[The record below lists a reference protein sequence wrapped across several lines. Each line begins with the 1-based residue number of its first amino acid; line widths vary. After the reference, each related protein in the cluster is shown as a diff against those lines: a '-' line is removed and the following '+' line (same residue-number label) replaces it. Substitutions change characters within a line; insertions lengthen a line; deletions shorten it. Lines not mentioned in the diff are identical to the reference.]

1 MMVIQD
7 KIMEIPA
14 VSEKDSQPKG
24 KWKPRIIGLVLIVAC
39 VAGIFLATTK
49 AIAGVAALALMIVLM
64 FLHVP
69 IGIALAVPSL
79 IGIYAISGIPATISV
94 ASSAPYSTASSWSLS
109 VIPMFIFMGMLLTQS
124 GLTSKIYT
132 ATDRWFG
139 WFPGGLGVGTVAA
152 GAGLASVMGS
162 TITMTYTLARA
173 GIPEMLRAGY
183 DKRMAVGTV
192 LAAGLPGALIPPSVL
207 LVVYAGLA
215 SVPVGPQ
222 LVAGALP
229 GILVAVVFGAVVVLV
244 SLARPS
250 LVGRNAN
257 QGPRS
262 TWKLRWIALRD
273 VWAFPVLIILL
284 FGGMF
289 SGLFTPTEAGAAA
302 AFVALIL
309 CLWYTRKDQ
318 PLKKAAHATMSTV
331 AATGAIFLI
340 VLGAEM
346 LTSMLSLT
354 GLAPMLTSFIT
365 GMGLSKT
372 GFLLILVLLYVVM
385 GMFFET
391 LSMMLLTVPILLPT
405 LELMEIS
412 PIWFGVFVVLLGE
425 LAILTPPVGVLSYV
439 VHGLVKDP
447 AVNQGQHIS
456 LGNIFTAVFY
466 IFPIILVIAVALILF
481 PDVVTL
487 LPDVMGG

>member
-1 MMVIQD
+1 MSTQTKTPPSSVAFQR
-7 KIMEIPA
+7 PS
-14 VSEKDSQPKG
+14 VPQG
-24 KWKPRIIGLVLIVAC
+24 KWKPRIICGVLLLVC
-39 VAGIFLATTK
+39 VAGIFLATSK
-49 AIAGVAALALMIVLM
+49 AMAGIAALALMILLM

-69 IGIALAVPSL
+69 IGFALAIPSL
-79 IGIYAISGIPATISV
+79 LGIYAISGIPATISV
-94 ASSAPYSTASSWSLS
+94 VSSAPYSTASSWSLS
-109 VIPMFIFMGMLLTQS
+109 VIPMFILMGMLLTQS
-124 GLTSKIYT
+124 GMTSKIYT
-132 ATDRWFG
+132 AADRWFG

-183 DKRMAVGTV
+183 DKRVAVGTV
-192 LAAGLPGALIPPSVL
+192 LAAGIPGALIPPSVL

-215 SVPVGPQ
+215 GVPVGPQ
-222 LVAGALP
+222 LIAGALP
-229 GILVAVVFGAVVVLV
+229 GLVIAAIFGLVVVVFSVV
-244 SLARPS
+244 RPK
-250 LVGRNAN
+250 LVGRKDHAEEIKV
-257 QGPRS
+257 
-262 TWKLRWIALRD
+262 TWASRWAALRD
-273 VWAFPVLIILL
+273 TWAFPVLIVLL

-302 AFVALIL
+302 AFVSLIL

-318 PLKKAAHATMSTV
+318 PLKKTAQATMSTV
-331 AATGAIFLI
+331 SATGAIFLI

-354 GLAPMLTSFIT
+354 GLASMLTTFIT
-365 GMGLSKT
+365 EVGLSRT
-372 GFLLILVLLYVVM
+372 AFLFMMVLLYVVM

-439 VHGLVKDP
+439 VHGLVRDP
-447 AVNQGQHIS
+447 LVNQGHHIS

-466 IFPIILVIAVALILF
+466 VFPIVILIAAGLILF
-481 PDVVTL
+481 PEIVTI
-487 LPDVMGG
+487 LPDLMSG